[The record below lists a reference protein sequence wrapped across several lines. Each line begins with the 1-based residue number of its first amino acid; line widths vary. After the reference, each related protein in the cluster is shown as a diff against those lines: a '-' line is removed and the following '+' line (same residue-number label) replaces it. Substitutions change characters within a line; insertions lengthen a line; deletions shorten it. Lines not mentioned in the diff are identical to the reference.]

1 MEEDHLGEKNSSQT
15 PNWHMSDLLGKWRSA
30 KLPEVPGSGEVCEKV
45 ANSRLCSSLGVG
57 GYCDRPRKVP
67 EQQKEVPCPPLES
80 PRCRQ

>member
-1 MEEDHLGEKNSSQT
+1 
-15 PNWHMSDLLGKWRSA
+15 MSDLLGKWRSA

-67 EQQKEVPCPPLES
+67 EQEKEVLAPSRVPQ
-80 PRCRQ
+80 CRQERVQPCSRLRRTAY